1 MALPILEK
9 HTQME
14 LTVNVS
20 ACQIFE
26 NEGRYTLY
34 SVEVYDSN
42 SDSVVPL
49 GSSQL
54 ENLAEAIAEA
64 FSTLRIN
71 QLRMI
76 EVVS

>member
-9 HTQME
+9 HTMME

-20 ACQIFE
+20 ASQIFE

-34 SVEVYDSN
+34 SVEVYDAN

-71 QLRMI
+71 
-76 EVVS
+76 